1 MEETTLEGSDP
12 YYWRYLSRGQMFSCG
27 KVTAQIHATYR
38 IHVVLYVIFISTEE
52 AKTQLVQ
59 DNHIQGEQA
68 KVKLNGFLWSSF
80 PKVFF
85 MFPAQQDILDIKI
98 SLSLMETT
106 SINIT
111 PTADTKPFAQRL
123 LEFLK

>member
-1 MEETTLEGSDP
+1 
-12 YYWRYLSRGQMFSCG
+12 MFSCG

-68 KVKLNGFLWSSF
+68 KVKLNGFL
-80 PKVFF
+80 
-85 MFPAQQDILDIKI
+85 
-98 SLSLMETT
+98 
-106 SINIT
+106 
-111 PTADTKPFAQRL
+111 
-123 LEFLK
+123 